1 MGAAVALAAV
11 LVNVAPAQAASV
23 APEKTDAPSCW
34 YDLDS
39 AELQC
44 YADDLA
50 RTGAI
55 VAETG
60 KSPVIGTTGRGAL
73 QTQGLVSTQA
83 VYIVAQMYQSADY
96 AGNSLVVSTSQSA
109 MCTTYSWTVNTM
121 PSFWNDAV
129 GSFKSYGTCKTRLSE
144 HNNQLGTR
152 YGPGK
157 NAPALGYMDD
167 KTSSY
172 VVDNF

>member
-11 LVNVAPAQAASV
+11 LVNVAPAQAAPV
-23 APEKTDAPSCW
+23 APAQTDAPSCW
-34 YDLDS
+34 YDLDT

-60 KSPVIGTTGRGAL
+60 KSPVVGTSARADL
-73 QTQGLVSTQA
+73 QTKGLVSTQA
-83 VYIVAQMYQSADY
+83 VYIVAQMYSSASY
-96 AGNSLVVSTSQSA
+96 SGNSLVVSTSYSS
-109 MCTTYSWTVNTM
+109 MCTGNSWTVNTM
-121 PSFWNDAV
+121 PSYWNDAV
-129 GSFKSYGTCKTRLSE
+129 GSFTSYGTCKTRLSE
-144 HNNQLGTR
+144 HTNQGGTR
-152 YGPGK
+152 FGPGK
-157 NAPALGYMDD
+157 TASALGWMDD

-172 VVDNF
+172 MVDDF